1 MRSVGESLG
10 LLKFTLDESEE
21 EIKKL
26 ENERRRIR
34 QDIRLINLLSNR
46 DYKLN
51 SAGYFYGY
59 EDRLQG
65 FKELFSY
72 RECLKLDANINELKD
87 YIDDD
92 YIFRLKYLNRLL
104 IIKESGIIN
113 PSISNGCEMIL
124 SSRIIPFEDCYLY
137 NRYRYTSSDVDTLG
151 NPIIKNTKSLALY
164 TNQIDY
170 PIVDYVKLKRFNGSE
185 KHYLN
190 DLLKEMSQ
198 EEIIDRIL
206 SAYDL
211 DLGKLKEKAPKRS
224 LKK

>member
-1 MRSVGESLG
+1 M
-10 LLKFTLDESEE
+10 
-21 EIKKL
+21 
-26 ENERRRIR
+26 
-34 QDIRLINLLSNR
+34 
-46 DYKLN
+46 
-51 SAGYFYGY
+51 
-59 EDRLQG
+59 
-65 FKELFSY
+65 
-72 RECLKLDANINELKD
+72 KLDANINELKD